1 MGICEFLP
9 VEYKKRLLNMANV
22 NELQL
27 AGYTYRSAYNAKRL
41 EIISDERC
49 DRLVEIMGKRALP
62 ILKEALDEFRQLV
75 DELEREINFNGAD
88 NP

>member
-9 VEYKKRLLNMANV
+9 VEYKKRLLSIANV
-22 NELQL
+22 DELQV

-49 DRLVEIMGKRALP
+49 DRLVEVLGKRALP
-62 ILKEALDEFRQLV
+62 ILKEALDEFSQLV
-75 DELEREINFNGAD
+75 DELEKEVEGN
-88 NP
+88 

>member
-9 VEYKKRLLNMANV
+9 VEYKKRLLSIANV
-22 NELQL
+22 DELQA

-49 DRLVEIMGKRALP
+49 DRLVEVLGKRALP
-62 ILKEALDEFRQLV
+62 ILKEALDEFSQLV
-75 DELEREINFNGAD
+75 DELEKEVEGN
-88 NP
+88 

>member
-9 VEYKKRLLNMANV
+9 VEYKKRLLSMATV
-22 NELQL
+22 DDLQL

-49 DRLVEIMGKRALP
+49 DRLVEILGKRALP
-62 ILKEALDEFRQLV
+62 ILKEALDEFSQLV
-75 DELEREINFNGAD
+75 DELEREIGNN
-88 NP
+88 